1 MRHALAAALACLVV
15 MLFVWS
21 RAPPKD
27 TFTNGSSK
35 ETIFVSIASYRD
47 SECAATLKSMFENA
61 DDASRVFAGV
71 CEQNTA
77 SATEV
82 CLGTGFT
89 WHDQVRRVSIPSKE
103 AKGPTYARYLCSTLY
118 RGETYFCQLDSH
130 MRFVKGWDTLV
141 IGMLKKCPSK
151 KPVLSHYPH
160 DYKSQPES
168 GVPVLCK
175 SKLDGGTGLATFEAV
190 TMAASNTPKPVPF
203 VAGGFMFG
211 PGTLVREVPYD
222 PGLDHLFQ
230 GEELLYSARLW
241 TSGYDMFTPTANVV
255 YHHYYRKS
263 APKFWADID
272 TKAQHA
278 ATLAKVTSLLTGEMK
293 QQYPYGMGTVRSL
306 QEYWAFSK
314 IDLPHKRFDSEA
326 AFCV

>member
-1 MRHALAAALACLVV
+1 MVVAMVTMVCALVV
-15 MLFVWS
+15 WSKAPVATELF
-21 RAPPKD
+21 A
-27 TFTNGSSK
+27 NK

-47 SECAATLKSMFENA
+47 TDCSTTLKNMFENA
-61 DDASRVFAGV
+61 DDPNRVFAGV

-77 SATEV
+77 SSKEV
-82 CLGTGFT
+82 CLATGFK
-89 WHDQVRRVSIPSKE
+89 WHDQVRRVSIPSTE

-130 MRFVKGWDTLV
+130 MRFTKGWDTAV
-141 IGMLKKCPSK
+141 IAMLKKCPSE

-160 DYKSQPES
+160 DYGNEATE

-175 SKLDGGTGLATFEAV
+175 SKLDPATGLATLEAV
-190 TMAASNTPKPVPF
+190 TMAASGTPKPVPF

-211 PGTLVREVPYD
+211 PGTIAREVPYD

-255 YHHYYRKS
+255 THHYYRKG
-263 APKFWADID
+263 AAKFWDD
-272 TKAQHA
+272 LETKQARDKTLVKVRA
-278 ATLAKVTSLLTGEMK
+278 LLSGTLAS
-293 QQYPYGMGTVRSL
+293 YPYGMGTARSL
-306 QEYWAFSK
+306 GAYWDYAK
-314 IDLPHKRFDSEA
+314 IDLATKTFDSEGT
-326 AFCV
+326 FCK